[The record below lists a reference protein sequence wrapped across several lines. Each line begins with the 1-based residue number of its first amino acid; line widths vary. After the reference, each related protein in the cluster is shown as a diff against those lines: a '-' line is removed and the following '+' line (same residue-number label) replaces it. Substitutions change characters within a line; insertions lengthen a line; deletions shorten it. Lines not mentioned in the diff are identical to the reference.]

1 MQGVF
6 LCPKSK
12 SVTHFHLKSVVE
24 CYHKLKE
31 RLPEMGAFFFGKG
44 ENMTVQKLYV
54 KNKYYGD
61 GANTVFPITFE
72 WAKKHPESIQVWVR
86 NNAGVLT
93 KTDNFLLKTS
103 SNEDIWNVVY
113 PSVGDPLGQG
123 ETITIVRE
131 LSLLQVLNLVNQGP
145 FFAEDVEITFD
156 ELVMMIQQLNEKLA
170 RSFKVAVD
178 IDGENTFDTTVP
190 IEPGKSFRVKDD
202 GTGFEVTED
211 PAQVL
216 PLAKSELEAVK
227 REHAEAVQ
235 DLTVIKDEVESA
247 KTDAQSAANVAVEA
261 SRKVEYLK
269 DSYVTAEE
277 FYQDVDDN
285 NWALAINRAINYAS
299 ENNLAVMLGGKTYE
313 VKTPIVLKTDTVLY
327 GVSNVNTVIKL
338 ADGANCNVMETE
350 NFDVLYDN
358 RSKLEE
364 ITSVSHPYNIRLSN
378 FVIDG
383 NRQNNT
389 SKGNGIA
396 LCSGA
401 TYLKDI
407 TIKQVRQTGLL
418 FGFIIEKLPYKA
430 GESTTQASCVEN
442 VRVFTTGEHG
452 IYNYLGNDTHF
463 YNVVVADASMNNDKT
478 YDLIRLAATARLI
491 NVHPWSSTP
500 TLIPTVARYALALE
514 KGVYEIIG
522 SHIEGGGVCS
532 LWIGENSYYNKFST
546 THIYASRG
554 ETICDINSNQNIF
567 SNCSLQKSSSFHND
581 VCLKL
586 APSSSRNTFDFS
598 VFDELPSDCFGYDSE
613 VGCNKYNIVTYS
625 KFNLGENNKY
635 VKNLQFNSSLKI
647 IPRATTIGDYNIL
660 NTQRDLK
667 VTRRIVKTPQI
678 LADWTG
684 AQPIGIVSDEI
695 IVLSAN
701 GGTVALNCKYSD
713 LYNGA
718 GFSKLSIRNLSD
730 KTIQVWGSYV
740 DVAGVTRSNFN
751 ISPKTEK
758 IAYLYGLEDTI
769 GKLFLVTNSL
779 T

>member
-1 MQGVF
+1 
-6 LCPKSK
+6 
-12 SVTHFHLKSVVE
+12 
-24 CYHKLKE
+24 
-31 RLPEMGAFFFGKG
+31 
-44 ENMTVQKLYV
+44 MTVQKTTSKSVY
-54 KNKYYGD
+54 KGD
-61 GANTVFPITFE
+61 GVTTIFPITFE
-72 WAKKHPESIQVWVR
+72 LGKNDYVHVYVRESSGSLVE
-86 NNAGVLT
+86 T
-93 KTDNFLLKTS
+93 KNFTV
-103 SNEDIWNVVY
+103 NDTNVIY
-113 PSVGDPLGQG
+113 PSNGNPLA
-123 ETITIVRE
+123 EDDSIVITRE
-131 LSLLQVLNLVNQGP
+131 IPFLQEMNLVNQGP
-145 FFAEDVEITFD
+145 FFAEDIEHAFD
-156 ELVMMIQQLNEKLA
+156 EVTMMIQQLDEKA
-170 RSFKVAVD
+170 GRAVTVAIDTDDDPNNVVEKIYTAKGEAEASAQRSEAAAQKAY
-178 IDGENTFDTTVP
+178 
-190 IEPGKSFRVKDD
+190 DD
-202 GTGFEVTED
+202 GKVLIEQDVLA
-211 PAQVL
+211 AQN
-216 PLAKSELEAVK
+216 
-227 REHAEAVQ
+227 
-235 DLTVIKDEVESA
+235 
-247 KTDAQSAANVAVEA
+247 AANVV
-261 SRKVEYLK
+261 KDTVNKIEYIRN
-269 DSYVTAEE
+269 SYVTAEE

-350 NFDVLYDN
+350 NFDDLYDN
-358 RSKLEE
+358 RSTLAA
-364 ITSVSHPYNIRLSN
+364 ISGVSHPYNIRLSN

-389 SKGNGIA
+389 SRGNGIA

-442 VRVFTTGEHG
+442 VRVFNTGEHG

-463 YNVVVADASMNNDKT
+463 YNVVVADASMNSDKT

-491 NVHPWSSTP
+491 NVHPWSSRP
-500 TLIPTVARYALALE
+500 ALIPTVARYALALE
-514 KGVYEIIG
+514 AGVYEIIG

-532 LWIGENSYYNKFST
+532 LWIGESSNNNKFST

-567 SNCSLQKSSSFHND
+567 SNCSLQKSGSFPND

-598 VFDELPSDCFGYDSE
+598 VLGELPIDCFGYDSE

-625 KFNLGENNKY
+625 EFKLNENNKY

-667 VTRRIVKTPQI
+667 ITRRIVKTPQI
-678 LADWTG
+678 LADWTVG
-684 AQPIGIVSDEI
+684 QSIGDVSDEI

-740 DVAGVTRSNFN
+740 DVAGVTRSNFS

-758 IAYLYGLEDTI
+758 IAYLYGLEDTQ